1 MAVFCLSYSDFLI
14 LPGFID
20 FTSDEVVST
29 SVISQQQRDLAA
41 EKGLIVGT
49 TVGSQL
55 FQLIT
60 ALPKFI
66 QGDLDQKN
74 SKEESASR
82 RCGDAGRLADDQA
95 SGKRWRD
102 DRFRLVSTST
112 VCFCVFSGFLFFN
125 LILQQSAASLPHSSI
140 FARCGHPLL
149 LPSPPRVYSCVCSAA
164 HPALSADDRQRG
176 ERELIRRL

>member
-1 MAVFCLSYSDFLI
+1 MLFHSSNA
-14 LPGFID
+14 
-20 FTSDEVVST
+20 TSPPK
-29 SVISQQQRDLAA
+29 
-41 EKGLIVGT
+41 KGLIVGT

-66 QGDLDQKN
+66 QGDLDQKK
-74 SKEESASR
+74 SKEESPSR
-82 RCGDAGRLADDQA
+82 CRDARRLADDQA

-112 VCFCVFSGFLFFN
+112 DCFCVFSGFLFFN
-125 LILQQSAASLPHSSI
+125 LILQQSAASLSLPHSSI

>member
-1 MAVFCLSYSDFLI
+1 MFCLSCSDFLI

-66 QGDLDQKN
+66 QDDLDQKH
-74 SKEESASR
+74 SKEESPSR
-82 RCGDAGRLADDQA
+82 CRDARRLADDQA

-112 VCFCVFSGFLFFN
+112 DYFFVFSGFFFLTSFCN
-125 LILQQSAASLPHSSI
+125 SLQRLSLP
-140 FARCGHPLL
+140 LL
-149 LPSPPRVYSCVCSAA
+149 FLPSVVTHWLFPHPRVFTLVSA
-164 HPALSADDRQRG
+164 
-176 ERELIRRL
+176 RLLVRPSQQMTGSGGKES

>member
-1 MAVFCLSYSDFLI
+1 MAVFCLSCSDFLI

-74 SKEESASR
+74 SKEESPSR
-82 RCGDAGRLADDQA
+82 CRDAGR
-95 SGKRWRD
+95 R
-102 DRFRLVSTST
+102 
-112 VCFCVFSGFLFFN
+112 
-125 LILQQSAASLPHSSI
+125 SLPTSFH
-140 FARCGHPLL
+140 FDRLL
-149 LPSPPRVYSCVCSAA
+149 LCLFWVF
-164 HPALSADDRQRG
+164 
-176 ERELIRRL
+176 IF

>member
-1 MAVFCLSYSDFLI
+1 MAVFCLSCSDFLI

-41 EKGLIVGT
+41 AKGLIVGT

-55 FQLIT
+55 LQLIT

-74 SKEESASR
+74 SKEESPSWCR
-82 RCGDAGRLADDQA
+82 DAGRLADDQA

-112 VCFCVFSGFLFFN
+112 DCFCVFSGFLFFN
-125 LILQQSAASLPHSSI
+125 LILQQSAASLSPSLFYFCPVWSPTASSLTPACLLLCLLGCSSGPHS
-140 FARCGHPLL
+140 R
-149 LPSPPRVYSCVCSAA
+149 
-164 HPALSADDRQRG
+164 
-176 ERELIRRL
+176 